1 MTVLGVADSKS
12 ALADPRRGSFGWLA
26 LVMGGS
32 VAMLAAIHFAAP
44 VVIPVFV
51 ALIIALV
58 VAPLHAALQRRGL
71 APWLSLVVLLLV
83 LVACCALG
91 VAVLAYSLANVG
103 ERLASYATRWTAELE
118 QLDMWLSSLGLSG
131 VSIADAVSP
140 EASVAVFGSVVREIL
155 GMASSA
161 VVIVIL
167 TVFLLA
173 EGNSFVERLRVSLGE
188 HNPTFLRLMI
198 YGRDIGRYFALRA
211 AVNAVTG
218 AGVSIAL
225 LVLGVDFPLLWGIVT
240 FFLSFIPYIGMFLAS
255 VPSVL
260 LALAEFGPGRAIV
273 VIIAL
278 TVVNALAEN
287 LLQPALMSRGLR
299 LSPTFVF
306 VSLLFWTWLLGG
318 GGSFLAIPLSLGAV
332 AMLANYSS
340 SRWLAEAVTVCA
352 PEEGTAEPGA

>member
-1 MTVLGVADSKS
+1 
-12 ALADPRRGSFGWLA
+12 
-26 LVMGGS
+26 MGGS
-32 VAMLAAIHFAAP
+32 VAMLAAIHFAAA

-58 VAPLHAALQRRGL
+58 VAPLHTALQRRGL
-71 APWLSLVVLLLV
+71 AAWLSLVVLLLG
-83 LVACCALG
+83 LVACCVVGL
-91 VAVLAYSLANVG
+91 VVLVYSLGNVG
-103 ERLASYATRWTAELE
+103 DRLAFYATRWTAELE
-118 QLDMWLSSLGLSG
+118 QLDAWLQSAGISSFSTAGLLP
-131 VSIADAVSP
+131 P
-140 EASVAVFGSVVREIL
+140 EAAASAFGVLMREMVGLASSVV
-155 GMASSA
+155 
-161 VVIVIL
+161 VVVIL

-173 EGNSFVERLRVSLGE
+173 EGKSFAERLRFSLGE
-188 HNPTFLRLMI
+188 QNPTFLRLMR

-218 AGVSIAL
+218 SGVAIAL
-225 LVLGVDFPLLWGIVT
+225 FVLGVDFPLLWGIVT

-306 VSLLFWTWLLGG
+306 VSLLFWTFLLGG

-332 AMLANYSS
+332 AMLANYRS
-340 SRWLAEAVTVCA
+340 SRWLAEAVTVCP
-352 PEEGTAEPGA
+352 PEEETCSLPSDASSVR